1 MRIGGVT
8 MAAATV
14 DEYKYE
20 LAIPFS
26 ITRIQLSALT
36 SDQAEDIA
44 HRGPSGCSP
53 FLVLPVVTVGATSGD
68 PVTCEWVKASDSTAN
83 NTVRV
88 KARVGTGEDIAG
100 AKVTVLCFFAQ
111 QASAGLNPP
120 S

>member
-1 MRIGGVT
+1 

-14 DEYKYE
+14 DEYKVE
-20 LAIPFS
+20 LAVPYV
-26 ITRIQLSALT
+26 ITRNQLSALT
-36 SDQAEDIA
+36 SDQAEDVS

-53 FLVLPVVTVGATSGD
+53 FLVVPVVTVGATSGD
-68 PVTCEWVKASDSTAN
+68 QIVCEWVKASDNTTN

-88 KARVGTGEDIAG
+88 KARVASGGDITG
-100 AKVTVLCFFAQ
+100 AKITVVCFFAQ

>member
-1 MRIGGVT
+1 

-14 DEYKYE
+14 DEFKVE
-20 LAIPFS
+20 LGVPFT

-36 SDQAEDIA
+36 SDQAEDVA

-68 PVTCEWVKASDSTAN
+68 PVTGTWVKASDNTTN

-88 KARVGTGEDIAG
+88 TARVPAGGDIAG
-100 AKVTVLCFFAQ
+100 AKVTVMCFFAQ
-111 QASAGLNPP
+111 TASAGLNPP